1 MEKDLSTERKLRT
14 VSVFLLLSAVL
25 AAILSSFFP
34 QLSLVSFACAAVF
47 LMTLC
52 SEQSGR
58 VVMMLFALL
67 VVPLPAVMTAG
78 DGSAVLSISSVL
90 FSSAAAVLRRLL
102 FGDFP
107 LALPGSGDS
116 DVYENG
122 FVRREIRH
130 DGLSPDAAS
139 CSIPAC
145 RGKAW
150 KGDLSR
156 RSQTRADS
164 AFLCLRGSPPAVLP
178 LELRSR

>member
-1 MEKDLSTERKLRT
+1 MEKDISTERKLRT

-90 FSSAAAVLRRLL
+90 FSSAAAVRRL
-102 FGDFP
+102 P
-107 LALPGSGDS
+107 PGTSGK
-116 DVYENG
+116 
-122 FVRREIRH
+122 RRQR
-130 DGLSPDAAS
+130 
-139 CSIPAC
+139 
-145 RGKAW
+145 
-150 KGDLSR
+150 
-156 RSQTRADS
+156 
-164 AFLCLRGSPPAVLP
+164 CLRERVREA
-178 LELRSR
+178 RDKA

>member
-1 MEKDLSTERKLRT
+1 MEKDISTERQLRT

-130 DGLSPDAAS
+130 DGLSPEVKSTGRSVMLDTGVS
-139 CSIPAC
+139 REGME
-145 RGKAW
+145 RGLIK
-150 KGDLSR
+150 KKSNTG
-156 RSQTRADS
+156 
-164 AFLCLRGSPPAVLP
+164 
-178 LELRSR
+178 